1 MVDEASR
8 WDDTGGREP
17 MVVRHVTM
25 LAFVLLALVAC
36 GDDAEPEGEPMPAD
50 ADVIIAA
57 SAEAMGEVT
66 SVRFEL
72 ARSGAPVYIDT
83 FESLALEKIV
93 GRFSAPSSADAA
105 LTVTVDGDLTTQ
117 LGAVA
122 IEGTVWLSNPVTG
135 EFETLPPGYD
145 IDPTTFFDPED
156 GWRPLMTELED
167 VELVGE
173 EDRDGGP
180 RYHIRGVA
188 PAERMEII
196 TAGLVEDQDVPIDFW
211 VRRDTGLVTAAEF
224 STEFDGATTDWVLEL
239 SDYGEEF
246 DIEAPET
253 DD

>member
-1 MVDEASR
+1 MA
-8 WDDTGGREP
+8 
-17 MVVRHVTM
+17 VRHAAV
-25 LAFVLLALVAC
+25 LALGLAAITMAAC
-36 GDDAEPEGEPMPAD
+36 GDDAEPEGEPLSAD
-50 ADVIIAA
+50 AHTIVAA
-57 SAEAMGEVT
+57 SSDAMGEVT

-72 ARSGAPVYIDT
+72 QRDGAPVYIDT
-83 FESLALEKIV
+83 FGSLALDKIV

-173 EDRDGGP
+173 ENRGGGP

-188 PAERMEII
+188 PAARMEII
-196 TAGLVEDQDVPIDFW
+196 TAGLVEDQDVPMDFW

-224 STEFDGATTDWVLEL
+224 STEFDGGITDWVLEL
-239 SDYGEEF
+239 SNYGETF
-246 DIEAPET
+246 DIRTPDT
-253 DD
+253 DG